1 MNRELLSKAVGDI
14 DDRFVA
20 EARFSVPGDTTGSPE
35 RIVHMKKK
43 RIITFALA
51 AALILAL
58 GVGAYAAGLF
68 GGKPEITVHTV
79 DHDDIDWLPDYAN
92 EIANTTFEPHDNAPT
107 AEIAAMLAE
116 LDKGERSK
124 REFGSIREMEK
135 TYGIELLK
143 AGSGE
148 RGVEAV
154 LQSEE
159 HPIVYDI
166 PADGELPADGAHLIC
181 SWISWKDGVCLSN
194 ICFYCFNNPYYR
206 QIVGFPLTK
215 TEAAGE
221 YEIRSLGVTAS
232 LVSGWNDMDGQTVRL
247 IVAYF
252 SYDGVD
258 YRIMA
263 HPKEGHDIS
272 IEWLCALLETLHK

>member
-1 MNRELLSKAVGDI
+1 MKRETITRMLDAVNDEYI
-14 DDRFVA
+14 SQTAVFD
-20 EARFSVPGDTTGSPE
+20 PGSIQEGPE
-35 RIVHMKKK
+35 RIVQMKKK

-58 GVGAYAAGLF
+58 GAGAYAAGLF

-116 LDKGERSK
+116 LGKGERSS

-181 SWISWKDGVCLSN
+181 LWNSWKDGVRLSN

-206 QIVGFPLTK
+206 QTVGFPFTK

-232 LVSGWNDMDGQTVRL
+232 LVSGWNDMDGQTVRR

-258 YRIMA
+258 YWISA
-263 HPKEGHDIS
+263 TADEGQDIS
-272 IEWLCALLETLHK
+272 IDWLCALLETLHK